1 MEIKQLT
8 GIFLDVYTDTV
19 LNLSYGRFLTDSTL
33 TSIKLPTQ
41 IDNYKYKHLIQPNQ
55 LLNIEIVKT
64 KKNWILRHI
73 LQSKEIYKPKDY
85 QDFLYFAESIKL
97 IKQNLR
103 EEQTTSAL
111 PVLVEYW
118 RLCERIDLAVFEKL
132 LQKVLGFE

>member
-55 LLNIEIVKT
+55 LLNIEVVKT

-73 LQSKEIYKPKDY
+73 LHSKEIYKPKDY
-85 QDFLYFAESIKL
+85 QDFLYFAESIKS
-97 IKQNLR
+97 IKNNLR

-118 RLCERIDLAVFEKL
+118 SLCERIDLAVFEKL
-132 LQKVLGFE
+132 LQKVLGFG